1 MKICIAD
8 KNIEKSMA
16 KKLEDLG
23 FLIIYSKKIKT
34 MTGPLST
41 HPDIQICKINDKL
54 FIAEESVF
62 KYYENKL
69 SKYGIIIKS
78 GKSIL
83 DDKYPND
90 SFYNAAIKENIA
102 IHNFKITDE
111 EVLNN
116 INVEK
121 INVKQGYSKCNTL
134 FTKTGIITSD
144 KGIYKK
150 IKNMRKLL
158 ISPGYIDLEGYD
170 YGFIGGASGYFDK
183 IYFLGNIYNHPD
195 FEKINRFLKEEDTD
209 FEILSEDNLK
219 DYGSLIFINTKGEI
233 IWVI

>member
-8 KNIEKSMA
+8 KNIDKSMA

-23 FLIIYSKKIKT
+23 FLIIYTEKIKT
-34 MTGPLST
+34 MTGSLST
-41 HPDIQICKINDKL
+41 HPDIQICKINEKI
-54 FIAEESVF
+54 FVAEESVF

-69 SKYGIIIKS
+69 SKYGIIVKS

-83 DDKYPND
+83 DDKYPKD
-90 SFYNAAIKENIA
+90 AHYNAAIKENIA
-102 IHNFKITDE
+102 IHNFEITDDV
-111 EVLNN
+111 VLNN

-121 INVKQGYSKCNTL
+121 VNVKQGYSKCNIL

-144 KGIYKK
+144 MGIYNK

-158 ISPGYIDLEGYD
+158 ISPGHIELKGYN
-170 YGFIGGASGYFDK
+170 YGFIGGASGFLDK
-183 IYFLGNIYNHPD
+183 VYFLGNIYNHPD
-195 FEKINRFLKEEDTD
+195 FEKINRFLKEEETD

-219 DYGSLIFINTKGEI
+219 DYGSLIFIDTKGEI
-233 IWVI
+233 IWAI